1 MVYDQ
6 EREIKEAIYAIDTTL
21 GYLNEAKGYLNSASN
36 WGIFDMLGGGFFS
49 TMIKRGKM
57 NDANRCLEKAKRS
70 VINTKKEL
78 KDINQT
84 IDVDLEIDGFLSFA
98 DYFFDGLVAD
108 WMVQSKINSA
118 QKQVDQA
125 INMLMEIR
133 NTLSSISRF

>member
-78 KDINQT
+78 NDINQT

-125 INMLMEIR
+125 IDMLMEIR
-133 NTLSSISRF
+133 STLSSISRF

>member
-6 EREIKEAIYAIDTTL
+6 EKEIKEAIYAVDTTL
-21 GYLNEAKGYLNSASN
+21 SYLKEAKGYLSSASN

-78 KDINQT
+78 NDINQT

-125 INMLMEIR
+125 IEMLMEIR
-133 NTLSSISRF
+133 STLSSISRF

>member
-6 EREIKEAIYAIDTTL
+6 EKEIKEAIYAVDTTL
-21 GYLNEAKGYLNSASN
+21 SYLNEAKGYLSSASN

-78 KDINQT
+78 NDINQT

-125 INMLMEIR
+125 IDMLMEIR
-133 NTLSSISRF
+133 STLSSISRF

>member
-6 EREIKEAIYAIDTTL
+6 EKEIKEAIYAIDTTL

-78 KDINQT
+78 NDINQT

>member
-21 GYLNEAKGYLNSASN
+21 SYLNEAKGYLSSASN

-78 KDINQT
+78 NDINQT

-125 INMLMEIR
+125 IEMLMEIR
-133 NTLSSISRF
+133 STLSLISRF

>member
-78 KDINQT
+78 NDINQT

-125 INMLMEIR
+125 IDMLMEIR

>member
-6 EREIKEAIYAIDTTL
+6 EKEIKEAIYAVDTTL
-21 GYLNEAKGYLNSASN
+21 GYLNEAKGYLSSASN

-78 KDINQT
+78 NDINQT

-125 INMLMEIR
+125 IDMLMEIR
-133 NTLSSISRF
+133 NTLISISRF

>member
-78 KDINQT
+78 NDINQT

>member
-1 MVYDQ
+1 MYDQ
-6 EREIKEAIYAIDTTL
+6 EKEIKEAIYAIDTTL

-78 KDINQT
+78 NDINQT

>member
-78 KDINQT
+78 NDINQT

-125 INMLMEIR
+125 IDMLMEIR
-133 NTLSSISRF
+133 NTLISISRF

>member
-6 EREIKEAIYAIDTTL
+6 EKEIKEAIYAIDTTL
-21 GYLNEAKGYLNSASN
+21 SYLNEAKGYLSSASN

-78 KDINQT
+78 NDINQT

>member
-78 KDINQT
+78 NDINQT

-125 INMLMEIR
+125 IEMLMEIR
-133 NTLSSISRF
+133 STLSSISRF